1 MSVLRIESQVPLA
14 PHTTLELGGPAEYFA
29 LIDQRS
35 ALEEALAWAAERK
48 LPVTVLGGG
57 SNVVVNDAGVR
68 GLVLKLATRGVRYED
83 VGSEVL
89 VSVEAGEPWDAL
101 VAQCVSRGLGGL
113 ECMSGIPGSAGAGPI
128 QNIGAY
134 GQEISQCVRAVEVLD
149 RASLRSQ
156 WLQADQCGF
165 GYRHSRFKAQPEREL
180 VLSLQLGLEPGAA
193 ACLRYTELA
202 QVFAAHSGKPSLAEV
217 RHAVLQ
223 LRRGKSMLL
232 DAQDPNRRSAG
243 SFFLNPILDPD
254 EAERIARL
262 VPGTRMP
269 RYPQPDGRVKLS
281 AAWLIEQAGTHKG
294 ERHGPVGISTRHTL
308 ALVHHGGGT
317 SRELLALATLVR
329 ERVQKSFA
337 VTLSLEPVCIG
348 FDR

>member
-1 MSVLRIESQVPLA
+1 MSALRIESQVPLA
-14 PHTTLELGGPAEYFA
+14 PQTTLELGGPAEYFA
-29 LIDQRS
+29 LVDQRA
-35 ALEEALAWAAERK
+35 ALVEGLAWAAARG

-57 SNVVVNDAGVR
+57 SNVLVNDEGVR

-83 VGSEVL
+83 TGSEVL

-113 ECMSGIPGSAGAGPI
+113 ECMSGIPGSAGAAPI

-149 RASLRSQ
+149 RASLRSH

-165 GYRHSRFKAQPEREL
+165 DYRHSRFKAEPAREL
-180 VLSLQLGLEPGAA
+180 VLSLQLALAPHAA
-193 ACLRYTELA
+193 ACLHYAELA
-202 QVFAAHSGKPSLAEV
+202 QVFAAHGGKPSLAEA

-232 DAQDPNRRSAG
+232 DTQDPNRRSAG
-243 SFFLNPILDPD
+243 SFFLNPIVSVE
-254 EAERIARL
+254 EAQRIARL
-262 VPGTRMP
+262 VPGARMP
-269 RYPQPDGRVKLS
+269 RYPQADGRSKLS

-294 ERHGPVGISTRHTL
+294 ERHGPVGVSTRHTL

-329 ERVQKSFA
+329 ERVQKAFG
-337 VTLSLEPVCIG
+337 VTLALEPVCIG